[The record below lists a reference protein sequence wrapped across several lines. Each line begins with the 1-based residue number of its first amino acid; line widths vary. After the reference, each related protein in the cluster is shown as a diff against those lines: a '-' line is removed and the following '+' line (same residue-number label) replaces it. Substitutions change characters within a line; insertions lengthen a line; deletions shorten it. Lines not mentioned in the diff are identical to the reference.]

1 MVNLAVKLEWLE
13 KNPFHAYQLKFDK
26 VERDYLTK
34 QELANLETKTF
45 AIQRLQSVKDM
56 FIFSCYTGLAYIDVF
71 NLAPSN
77 IVEISEGEF
86 WIKTTRQKT
95 NTAVTVPLLPK
106 AMAIIEKYS
115 DNPQSVADG
124 KVLPVISNQKLKG
137 YLKEITDIC
146 GITKPLTF
154 HIARHTFATTVTL
167 GNGIPIE
174 SVSRMLGHTDIR
186 TTQIYAKIMDTK
198 VSADMAKLA

>member
-1 MVNLAVKLEWLE
+1 MVNNGVMKHLERFCKMVNLAVKLEWLE
-13 KNPFHAYQLKFDK
+13 KKPFHAYQLKFDK
-26 VERDYLTK
+26 VERDYLIK
-34 QELANLETKTF
+34 QELANLETRTF

-106 AMAIIEKYS
+106 AMAIIEKYR

-124 KVLPVISNQKLKG
+124 KVLPVISNQ
-137 YLKEITDIC
+137 
-146 GITKPLTF
+146 
-154 HIARHTFATTVTL
+154 
-167 GNGIPIE
+167 N
-174 SVSRMLGHTDIR
+174 
-186 TTQIYAKIMDTK
+186 
-198 VSADMAKLA
+198 